1 MSPLRYLQDQLV
13 ASQQPP
19 HAAAL
24 ERQGQFL
31 KGLCGGLFAVTGELV
46 DEKGQGDAPGAPAGA
61 GEENGCGHGNLTCL
75 GGWALKTKK
84 AEQRS
89 PVT

>member
-1 MSPLRYLQDQLV
+1 MSPLRHLQDQLV

-61 GEENGCGHGNLTCL
+61 GEKNGCGHGTPL
-75 GGWALKTKK
+75 
-84 AEQRS
+84 S
-89 PVT
+89 D